1 MQGYGRCKDEKTGPL
16 WRIEL
21 EPVNSSSAGGDFD
34 EAARTEATNP
44 VLQRCSRA
52 MRGLGV
58 ESLWNGRQIYNGDP
72 LAWVSVS
79 SSLPRMG
86 APLIFKVIT
95 EDLEAPAGIRYHD
108 LCDLAPA
115 SCHQPQRRQV
125 ALS

>member
-1 MQGYGRCKDEKTGPL
+1 
-16 WRIEL
+16 
-21 EPVNSSSAGGDFD
+21 
-34 EAARTEATNP
+34 
-44 VLQRCSRA
+44 

-58 ESLWNGRQIYNGDP
+58 ESLWNGSQIYGDP

-79 SSLPRMG
+79 SSLHRTG
-86 APLIFKVIT
+86 VPLIFKVIT